1 MPCSVTQPRS
11 LITFC
16 ATHPFHG
23 QELCS
28 QALPCQLG
36 GSKGPDLAIARM
48 GDMLRL
54 RAKRLIDSSTVWWFC
69 GTANLPTAGPLPL
82 RLFLAYAGYNSGE
95 ETTFV

>member
-1 MPCSVTQPRS
+1 
-11 LITFC
+11 
-16 ATHPFHG
+16 
-23 QELCS
+23 
-28 QALPCQLG
+28 
-36 GSKGPDLAIARM
+36 M